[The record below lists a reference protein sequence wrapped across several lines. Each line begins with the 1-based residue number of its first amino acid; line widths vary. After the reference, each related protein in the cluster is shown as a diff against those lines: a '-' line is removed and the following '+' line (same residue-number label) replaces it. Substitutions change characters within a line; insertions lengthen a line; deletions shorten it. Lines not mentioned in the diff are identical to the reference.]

1 MTALTNITRR
11 TFVATAAAA
20 GGGIVFG
27 LPFPKAGS
35 RVAQAA
41 FKDMNYAPVSGG
53 AEINAYIHVAAD
65 NTITFGCPS
74 TEMGQGSGTSL
85 FMMFAE
91 EFECLLKVPFW
102 LSQQAVTNM
111 SSL

>member
-35 RVAQAA
+35 RV
-41 FKDMNYAPVSGG
+41 DLSVSYTHLTLPP
-53 AEINAYIHVAAD
+53 IYSV
-65 NTITFGCPS
+65 
-74 TEMGQGSGTSL
+74 
-85 FMMFAE
+85 
-91 EFECLLKVPFW
+91 
-102 LSQQAVTNM
+102 
-111 SSL
+111 